1 MAEKPTKEAREA
13 QEIVAKVCQSIQ
25 ERFDKYVEDGIL
37 ANSIPPF
44 SDAHRERQASNIDML
59 RFCQSFLHLIIDDI
73 TTKKEG

>member
-1 MAEKPTKEAREA
+1 MEAKEKQGA
-13 QEIVAKVCQSIQ
+13 QEIVAKVCHAIQ
-25 ERFDKYVEDGIL
+25 DRFDKYVEDSIL

-59 RFCQSFLHLIIDDI
+59 RFCQSYLHLIIEDI